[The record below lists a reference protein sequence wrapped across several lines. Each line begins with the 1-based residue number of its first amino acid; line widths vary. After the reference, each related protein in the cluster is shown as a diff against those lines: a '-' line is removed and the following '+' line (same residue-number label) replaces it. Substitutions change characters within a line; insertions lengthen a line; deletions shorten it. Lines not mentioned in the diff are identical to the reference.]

1 MVQLLVQWKESTLAL
16 LNNLSPRHLSEE
28 SDPLPQMSMAQTKG
42 PEESHQS
49 YDHLSLITQYRTTNT
64 NRANSSM

>member
-16 LNNLSPRHLSEE
+16 LNNLSSRHLCKDS
-28 SDPLPQMSMAQTKG
+28 LPQTSMAQTKD
-42 PEESHQS
+42 PEEPQS
-49 YDHLSLITQYRTTNT
+49 YDHLSLITQYRTINT